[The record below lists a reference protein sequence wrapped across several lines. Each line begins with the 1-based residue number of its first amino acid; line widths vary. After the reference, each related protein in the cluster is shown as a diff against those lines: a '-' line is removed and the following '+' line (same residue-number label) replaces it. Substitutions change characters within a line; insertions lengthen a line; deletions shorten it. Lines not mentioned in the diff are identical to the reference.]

1 MNVLVVD
8 DQRMVGDGLVHVLS
22 AQPSITT
29 VRQANSVAQA
39 VEMVADFAPSVVVAD
54 WELHDGDAVA
64 VLEAVRRVRPSAR
77 VLVLADLADAAA
89 VTIALAAGCDGFVTR
104 DRGIDELACAVEAV
118 SKGEP
123 VLSPA
128 ATAVLARGQR
138 PDERLPG
145 PVLSARELEI
155 VSGLARGLTNR
166 AIAEELFLS
175 VHTVRNH
182 IQRICRRLGASTR
195 LEVVVIAAREGLVD
209 LAVRA

>member
-1 MNVLVVD
+1 VNVLVVD
-8 DQRMVGDGLVHVLS
+8 DQRMVGDGLVHALS
-22 AQPSITT
+22 AQPSIAM

-54 WELHDGDAVA
+54 WELPDGDAVA

-77 VLVLADLADAAA
+77 VLVLADLADAVS
-89 VTIALAAGCDGFVTR
+89 VTTALAAGCDGFVTR
-104 DRGIDELACAVEAV
+104 DRGIDELVHAVAAV
-118 SKGEP
+118 AKGEP

-128 ATAVLARGQR
+128 ATAVLARGHR
-138 PDERLPG
+138 PHDRVEG
-145 PVLSARELEI
+145 PVLSVRELEI
-155 VSGLARGLTNR
+155 VAGLARGLTNR

-209 LAVRA
+209 LAAGA